1 MLHSFTLV
9 LLDTNFILLV
19 DNERDVGSLVVDESD
34 NGNDLMSF
42 IAEFWGLDQYYDTF
56 NTPKDV

>member
-42 IAEFWGLDQYYDTF
+42 IAEFWGLDQYYDPF